1 MWGSTIATIFDRK
14 NNKGKNRGFSRSES
28 EGKRSEHRPAHLTSQ
43 CSDLVLHLDRVR
55 ELLLVP
61 IKVLVLGRV
70 LDIQPSDVQRDIL
83 LVKPPVHIEHVVLI
97 EIVPSALM
105 ISDRPERRNRS
116 VSCQSSVLPEKILGF
131 GAGEDEQVHDPRF
144 RHPLRLN
151 ARLGVFDVDERFGA
165 DEVEYS
171 DRVLGGLSVDHGDI
185 AIERHG
191 GIGFVLEDVDVI
203 ETVRLGE
210 GSFGRTVCRA
220 EREG

>member
-1 MWGSTIATIFDRK
+1 MATIFGRK
-14 NNKGKNRGFSRSES
+14 NDKGEVEGSSRSES
-28 EGKRSEHRPAHLTSQ
+28 EGKRSELEPAHLTSQ
-43 CSDLVLHLDRVR
+43 CPDLVLHLDRVR
-55 ELLLVP
+55 ELLLIP

-83 LVKPPVHIEHVVLI
+83 LVKPPVHIEHVVLV
-97 EIVPSALM
+97 EIVPSTLV

-116 VSCQSSVLPEKILGF
+116 VSCQSGVLPEKIIGF

-151 ARLGVFDVDERFGA
+151 PRLGVFDVDERFGA
-165 DEVEYS
+165 DEVEHS
-171 DRVLGGLSVDHGDI
+171 DRVLGGLSVDHGDV
-185 AIERHG
+185 AVERHG

-220 EREG
+220 EGEG

>member
-1 MWGSTIATIFDRK
+1 MWGSTIATIFGRK
-14 NNKGKNRGFSRSES
+14 NNKGEVRGFSRSKAK
-28 EGKRSEHRPAHLTSQ
+28 GKRPELEFAHLTSQ
-43 CSDLVLHLDRVR
+43 CPDLILHLDRVR

-83 LVKPPVHIEHVVLI
+83 LVKPPVHIEHVMLV
-97 EIVPSALM
+97 EVVPSALM
-105 ISDRPERRNRS
+105 ISDRPERRNRCI
-116 VSCQSSVLPEKILGF
+116 SCQSGVLPEKILRF
-131 GAGEDEQVHDPRF
+131 RAGEDEQVHDPRF

-151 ARLGVFDVDERFGA
+151 ARLGVFDVDERFGP

-171 DRVLGGLSVDHGDI
+171 DRVLGGLSVDHGDV

-191 GIGFVLEDVDVI
+191 GVGFVLEDVDVI

-220 EREG
+220 EGEG